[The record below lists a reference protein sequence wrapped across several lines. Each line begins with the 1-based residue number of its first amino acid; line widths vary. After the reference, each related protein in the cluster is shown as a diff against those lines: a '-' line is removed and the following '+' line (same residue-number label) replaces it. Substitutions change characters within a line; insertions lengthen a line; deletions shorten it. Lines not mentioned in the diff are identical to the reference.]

1 MVAFSTIKPG
11 DVLWDCH
18 REKMGNTK
26 MTRMGTWRVVVYE
39 VNQET
44 RSALVSWNGNP
55 RKLWG
60 ERKLK
65 ALRRS
70 KPGSRPAVGTLPHPE
85 VKP

>member
-18 REKMGNTK
+18 RQKMGNT
-26 MTRMGTWRVVVYE
+26 RMSQMGSWRVVVYE
-39 VNQET
+39 VDQET

-55 RKLWG
+55 RKVWS

-65 ALRRS
+65 SLRRS
-70 KPGSRPAVGTLPHPE
+70 RPGSRHPVGGGKEPC
-85 VKP
+85 